1 VIATGGRR
9 KRFYGF
15 WFLGWARRR
24 KRCGKDGGSRGDH
37 EDGKQVVNQARTSFS
52 FSRKSEAMAEIV
64 DASCIS
70 VALRLRL
77 SNSSVQV
84 GSPCATGQCQWY
96 FLRLARV
103 ETTALLVR
111 FDGYVQVALD
121 ATLSLSLCGC
131 LLDVIHTSQVNSDGG
146 SPAVAGIPSTG
157 E

>member
-1 VIATGGRR
+1 MQEEDWVIATGGRR
-9 KRFYGF
+9 KEFYGF

-24 KRCGKDGGSRGDH
+24 KGCEKDGGSRGDH

-70 VALRLRL
+70 VALCLRL

-96 FLRLARV
+96 VLRLARV

-111 FDGYVQVALD
+111 FDGYIQVALD
-121 ATLSLSLCGC
+121 ATLSVSLSLSLCLFVGVC
-131 LLDVIHTSQVNSDGG
+131 LMLSILVK
-146 SPAVAGIPSTG
+146 
-157 E
+157 